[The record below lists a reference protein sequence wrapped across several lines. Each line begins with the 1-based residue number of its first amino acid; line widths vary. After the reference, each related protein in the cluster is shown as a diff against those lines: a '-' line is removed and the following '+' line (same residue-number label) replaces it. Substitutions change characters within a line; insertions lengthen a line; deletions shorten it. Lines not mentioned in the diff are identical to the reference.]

1 MRDIALKVV
10 PLDRTVDE
18 EGQQLKDTKH
28 IGACPYDKT
37 KLYHILRTPIE
48 YPCQHGTAMT
58 KADR

>member
-28 IGACPYDKT
+28 IGACPYDT
-37 KLYHILRTPIE
+37 KLNSTIFCVRQSNIRVNTVLL
-48 YPCQHGTAMT
+48 
-58 KADR
+58 